1 MRRWV
6 KDPKDLQHIGWFSL
20 GVRWRSG
27 KSPKFKDLSIHVV
40 SFPSTTNNPWT
51 LKAFTETALSLWT
64 WPTSS
69 SSLTCLRL
77 VPRML
82 SASHFVWDVLC
93 CSVTNDSNQN
103 HGAYNTR
110 VYFSLTLITSVT
122 DQLQLCPI
130 ILGTQSESPTILRL
144 ALAKACW
151 FHDRRKR
158 VTGKTTRWNLKH
170 LLKQGTGHFLSH
182 FIGQGKPS
190 VQTWCQHSR
199 KYNPPTE
206 DPRKERQQILWI
218 KAIHHSALPIQ
229 NAQ

>member
-20 GVRWRSG
+20 GVRWRSA

-40 SFPSTTNNPWT
+40 SFPSTINNPWT

-69 SSLTCLRL
+69 YVSSFSTSNGISITLCLGCIMLQCNKWLQPKSWCLQYKGLFLTYVNNVCHG
-77 VPRML
+77 
-82 SASHFVWDVLC
+82 SASAVPHH
-93 CSVTNDSNQN
+93 S
-103 HGAYNTR
+103 
-110 VYFSLTLITSVT
+110 
-122 DQLQLCPI
+122 
-130 ILGTQSESPTILRL
+130 GTQSESPTILRP

-151 FHDRRKR
+151 FHDRGKR